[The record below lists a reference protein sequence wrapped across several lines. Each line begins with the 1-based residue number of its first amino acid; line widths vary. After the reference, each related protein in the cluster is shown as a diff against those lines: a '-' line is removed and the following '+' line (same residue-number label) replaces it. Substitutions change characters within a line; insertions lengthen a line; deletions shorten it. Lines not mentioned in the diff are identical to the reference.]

1 MGHMCVSR
9 MGYVV
14 SNVQSVEWVMWS
26 VEWVVW
32 SVEWVMWSV
41 MYSQ

>member
-1 MGHMCVSR
+1 

-14 SNVQSVEWVMWS
+14 TNVQSVDWVMWS